1 MEAKDFIDS
10 IPGIAPEE
18 KTYRDFSRLFSDPKG
33 FEAAMGE
40 FMGMFDR
47 EIFDVFVCS
56 ESYGGMF
63 AAALAQKLGKTVVP
77 VRYEGGFPGT
87 SVSEPCV
94 NSKGNT
100 RLEMRPKCILPGTKV
115 VILADVLA
123 TGRTTAAMIRLV
135 ENQGGEVVR
144 IGYIAELTE
153 YEARKNKVLKGYP
166 FECLATF

>member
-1 MEAKDFIDS
+1 MAAQDFIDS
-10 IPGIAPEE
+10 IPGISPEDH
-18 KTYRDFSRLFSDPKG
+18 TYRDFSRLFSDPKG
-33 FEAAMGE
+33 FEAAMEE
-40 FMGMFDR
+40 FVGMFDR
-47 EIFDVFVCS
+47 EIFDAFVCS

-63 AAALAQKLGKTVVP
+63 AAALAQRLGKTVIP

-87 SVSEPCV
+87 AVSERCI

-100 RLEMRPKCILPGTKV
+100 KLEMRPKCILPGTKV

-135 ENQGGEVVR
+135 ENQGGKVVR